1 MLRFIQRRLILAI
14 PVLIGVTILTFI
26 LTNLLPGDPARAL
39 AGHYATADQIEAT
52 RERLGLN
59 KPIYEQYARY
69 MIRLFQGDLGVSI
82 TSRAPV
88 IHELTIYF
96 PATLEL
102 TMFAMIITVII
113 GIPLGLFSS
122 IYRSPWI
129 SSFVISLSFLGVGLP
144 VFWAAL
150 IAQLIFFGKLEILPL
165 DGRLSPGSPIP
176 TSVTGMYTVDALLAG
191 QYMIYMD
198 AVWHLIM
205 PGVILAIPAIA
216 SISRITH
223 ASMVEV
229 MQKDYIRTARSKGL
243 KSRSVVIGHALKNGL
258 LPTITQLGLLVGWAM
273 SGSILV
279 ENIFSWGGLG
289 TYAWIGINRLDLP
302 VILGITL
309 LTTLVFVIIN
319 LIVDVSY
326 GFLDPRINLQ

>member
-1 MLRFIQRRLILAI
+1 
-14 PVLIGVTILTFI
+14 
-26 LTNLLPGDPARAL
+26 
-39 AGHYATADQIEAT
+39 
-52 RERLGLN
+52 
-59 KPIYEQYARY
+59 
-69 MIRLFQGDLGVSI
+69 
-82 TSRAPV
+82 
-88 IHELTIYF
+88 
-96 PATLEL
+96 
-102 TMFAMIITVII
+102 
-113 GIPLGLFSS
+113 
-122 IYRSPWI
+122 
-129 SSFVISLSFLGVGLP
+129 
-144 VFWAAL
+144 
-150 IAQLIFFGKLEILPL
+150 
-165 DGRLSPGSPIP
+165 
-176 TSVTGMYTVDALLAG
+176 
-191 QYMIYMD
+191 MIYMD

-243 KSRSVVIGHALKNGL
+243 KSRSVVIGHALKNEL